1 MELSWAISWPRG
13 DKSGIS
19 VATVALVL
27 ARNPRRDGEGGR
39 TDRGKGRVWMYTE
52 TRKEAGKGRATG
64 LKITWPM
71 LECALRNNPLDDDE
85 SKQCWQTIEEKVE
98 EERRGEERAR
108 RQRTPGTEVGER
120 VGFEG
125 SQKAKARWEEELLE
139 ESARVSY
146 IVV

>member
-39 TDRGKGRVWMYTE
+39 IDRGKGRVWVYTE

-98 EERRGEERAR
+98 EERRGEERRGPDGNGHRVR
-108 RQRTPGTEVGER
+108 R
-120 VGFEG
+120 
-125 SQKAKARWEEELLE
+125 
-139 ESARVSY
+139 
-146 IVV
+146 